1 MNLTQTHYSATAGV
15 VIGLVLWALGTY
27 VFKTGVPQP
36 VQIAVYALL
45 PGIVAGAAGFLT
57 RKDAKQPAA
66 SGTMT
71 GQGDGHDNEGDA
83 HAGVRPSD

>member
-1 MNLTQTHYSATAGV
+1 MNLTQTHYSAAAGAL
-15 VIGLVLWALGTY
+15 IGLVLWGLSY
-27 VFKTGVPQP
+27 VFKSGTPAP
-36 VQIAVYALL
+36 VSAAVYILL

-83 HAGVRPSD
+83 HAGVRPSG